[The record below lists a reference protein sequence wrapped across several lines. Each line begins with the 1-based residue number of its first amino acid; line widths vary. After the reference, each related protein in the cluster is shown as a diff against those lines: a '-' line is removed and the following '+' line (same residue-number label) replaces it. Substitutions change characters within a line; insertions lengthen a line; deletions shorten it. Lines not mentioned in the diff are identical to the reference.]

1 MGNNFMKQLTPYLIF
16 NGNCKEALS
25 FYEKCLGGKI
35 VSIMTYEK
43 APVSFAPEN
52 NHLIFD
58 SHFQADDF
66 ILRASDSPPEN
77 DTPIGRNFA
86 LFVSFSSSEEL
97 DTVFTKLVEGGSV
110 IMPLAETSGVQF
122 GMLVDKFG
130 IQWMLNWHET

>member
-1 MGNNFMKQLTPYLIF
+1 MKQLTVYLIF

-25 FYEKCLGGKI
+25 FYETCLDGKI
-35 VSIMTYEK
+35 VSMTTYK
-43 APVSFAPEN
+43 DSPVEFATEN
-52 NHLIFD
+52 DHLIFD

-66 ILRASDSPPEN
+66 ILRASDSPNE
-77 DTPIGRNFA
+77 TSIGRNFA

-97 DTVFTKLVEGGSV
+97 DKVFTKLAEGGSV
-110 IMPLAETSGVQF
+110 TMPLAETSGVQF